1 MLGSRPVIV
10 SNCKPL
16 ERIVRETQSGLVF
29 ESGNTKDLSAKIEK
43 LSGDADL
50 RKELGSNGRAAAS
63 GEYSWEIEGQKLVK
77 LYEQFKV
84 S

>member
-1 MLGSRPVIV
+1 M
-10 SNCKPL
+10 

-29 ESGNTKDLSAKIEK
+29 ESGNTKDLAAKIEK
-43 LSGDADL
+43 LFGDAAL
-50 RKELGSNGRAAAS
+50 RKELGSNGRVASS
-63 GEYSWEIEGQKLVK
+63 GEYSWEVEGQKLVK

>member
-29 ESGNTKDLSAKIEK
+29 ESGNTKDLAAKIEK
-43 LSGDADL
+43 LFGDATL
-50 RKELGSNGRAAAS
+50 RKTLGSNGRTAAS
-63 GEYSWEIEGQKLVK
+63 GKYSWEIEGQKLVK